1 MKKKRKRTKYIVF
14 LIIITIF
21 ILINNIS
28 ELTILKN
35 LSASIFYVSNDT
47 KYNIDNSGEI
57 NDLKTEIEDL
67 KKELKLDNV
76 LSDKKVIYASII
88 KRSPNYWYDI
98 ITINKGYKDGVE
110 KGDAILDNNSL
121 VGEVVIVNKRTSEVK
136 LISNNSKNYISA
148 KFNYNGKDYY
158 GIIKKYSILK
168 NEFYLENVIGDFKDI
183 KGINVVTSGLSN
195 NMPSGLLIGQIKEI
209 KSDKYNLSYNIVLSP
224 NADFNDIR
232 IVKVVG
238 KK

>member
-47 KYNIDNSGEI
+47 KYNNDNSGEI

-121 VGEVVIVNKRTSEVK
+121 VGEVVIV
-136 LISNNSKNYISA
+136 
-148 KFNYNGKDYY
+148 
-158 GIIKKYSILK
+158 
-168 NEFYLENVIGDFKDI
+168 
-183 KGINVVTSGLSN
+183 
-195 NMPSGLLIGQIKEI
+195 
-209 KSDKYNLSYNIVLSP
+209 
-224 NADFNDIR
+224 
-232 IVKVVG
+232 
-238 KK
+238 